1 VCVHQERAFPAEP
14 AMLSRPAFA
23 LSLSLSLS
31 LSFFLF
37 FSLFLSFFFFR
48 DASAWRITLTD
59 NGAD

>member
-1 VCVHQERAFPAEP
+1 
-14 AMLSRPAFA
+14 MLSRPAFA